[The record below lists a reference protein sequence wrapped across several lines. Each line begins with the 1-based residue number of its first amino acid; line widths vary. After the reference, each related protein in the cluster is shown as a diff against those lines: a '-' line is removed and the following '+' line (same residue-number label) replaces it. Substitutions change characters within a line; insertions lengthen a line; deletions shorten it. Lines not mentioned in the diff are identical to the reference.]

1 MAWEKI
7 KEVLIEEKNK
17 LEKELSTIATKN
29 PNPDKPGEWDVK
41 APDMNPMVSDQSE
54 LADMFEEL
62 ETQTGLE
69 IQLEERY
76 KHVLAALSRIENE
89 TYGKCSVDGVEI
101 EQRRL
106 EANPL
111 AETCIAHSKQK

>member
-1 MAWEKI
+1 MTWEKI
-7 KEVLIEEKNK
+7 KTQLLEEKAK
-17 LEKELSTIATKN
+17 LEKELSGIATK
-29 PNPDKPGEWDVK
+29 NPDKPGEWDVK
-41 APDMNPMVSDQSE
+41 APDINPMISDQSE

-76 KHVLAALSRIENE
+76 KHVLAALKRIDDG
-89 TYGKCSVDGVEI
+89 TFGKCAVDGKEI
-101 EQRRL
+101 EEKRL

-111 AETCIAHSKQK
+111 AETCIAHSKTT